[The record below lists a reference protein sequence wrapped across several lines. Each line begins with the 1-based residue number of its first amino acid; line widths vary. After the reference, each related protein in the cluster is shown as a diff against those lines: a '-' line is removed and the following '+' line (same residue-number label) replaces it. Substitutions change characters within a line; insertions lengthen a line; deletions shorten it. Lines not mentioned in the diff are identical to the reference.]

1 MGKNVLFLC
10 LSLVTKGSKLNQ
22 YFYDGEE
29 KRFDG
34 FMTNEGPAKKV
45 IQSLNKKGERLDKI
59 VFVCSQKTREEEIK
73 NEAIKE
79 RFVSMNGQVKDK
91 ITTVDY
97 YQKMIE
103 SFSTEINKEYRENPI
118 MFCPISISDD
128 PDEQEI
134 ADVVVKAARKI
145 QDSSERDV
153 KLYIDYNGGPR
164 YIAFMIVAISNLMK
178 LREVDI
184 REILVM
190 NFENKREDAICIQNM
205 KETFRCIDLVSGIS
219 EYINYGRIKILKK
232 YFKSCKN
239 ERIEEILDTME
250 TFSKELQL
258 CRTNRVLESR
268 DQLKV
273 KLNAYMEYNQEE
285 ENTVEILFRY
295 VVEDI
300 LKGYQ
305 GILEGEIPD
314 IIEWCVNKDFVQQA
328 LTFYTEKMPGYFWDT
343 GILHPTKQEEVE
355 YNEFLNDGEKKDVI
369 SVPGLDE
376 NARKKV
382 LKTYNFYREYD
393 KKYSWMVK
401 YLFQQSD
408 EKKELPKEYTE
419 GKIRGKSEKPCN
431 VSITD
436 ANLTKEEK
444 QEIKKTVGIW
454 IAHLKTGRVRTCIK
468 KQKLKEV
475 LMDYQLLKR
484 QRNCTNHASDGKKG
498 NAGEWDYD
506 KLCQRM
512 LLAVDR
518 IKVVLKKE

>member
-1 MGKNVLFLC
+1 
-10 LSLVTKGSKLNQ
+10 
-22 YFYDGEE
+22 
-29 KRFDG
+29 
-34 FMTNEGPAKKV
+34 
-45 IQSLNKKGERLDKI
+45 
-59 VFVCSQKTREEEIK
+59 
-73 NEAIKE
+73 
-79 RFVSMNGQVKDK
+79 
-91 ITTVDY
+91 
-97 YQKMIE
+97 
-103 SFSTEINKEYRENPI
+103 
-118 MFCPISISDD
+118 
-128 PDEQEI
+128 
-134 ADVVVKAARKI
+134 
-145 QDSSERDV
+145 
-153 KLYIDYNGGPR
+153 
-164 YIAFMIVAISNLMK
+164 
-178 LREVDI
+178 DI

-382 LKTYNFYREYD
+382 LKTYN
-393 KKYSWMVK
+393 
-401 YLFQQSD
+401 
-408 EKKELPKEYTE
+408 
-419 GKIRGKSEKPCN
+419 
-431 VSITD
+431 
-436 ANLTKEEK
+436 
-444 QEIKKTVGIW
+444 
-454 IAHLKTGRVRTCIK
+454 
-468 KQKLKEV
+468 
-475 LMDYQLLKR
+475 
-484 QRNCTNHASDGKKG
+484 
-498 NAGEWDYD
+498 
-506 KLCQRM
+506 
-512 LLAVDR
+512 
-518 IKVVLKKE
+518 